1 MENKNEEHSQLIKE
15 PRLFYDLCFEDTLV
29 RTKESI
35 RVIYERIYNAFRVIQ
50 NVLLERL
57 DSAQHVAYIKLFRR
71 PVAPHTIMPTI
82 EPPVRRVFLP
92 IKRFRGQR

>member
-35 RVIYERIYNAFRVIQ
+35 RVVYERFYYASRVIQ

-57 DSAQHVAYIKLFRR
+57 DSAQHVAYIELPKR
-71 PVAPHTIMPTI
+71 PVAPHAFIPTI
-82 EPPVRRVFLP
+82 EPPVRTVFLP